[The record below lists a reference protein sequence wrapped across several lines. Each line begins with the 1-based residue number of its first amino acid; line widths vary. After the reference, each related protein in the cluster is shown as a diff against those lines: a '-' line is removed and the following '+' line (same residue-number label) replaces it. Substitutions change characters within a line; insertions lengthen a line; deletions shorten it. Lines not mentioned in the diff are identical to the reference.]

1 MKMLLNIIKLLH
13 ILLFHNNFLKIY
25 KILQKNPLYILY
37 YFILLLYMIYSSN
50 MFCYNYK
57 YLDEKTFIVNI
68 MKNYCNTY
76 YADNYRHLYNQRFYD
91 SNINK
96 YILIMILTNKM
107 LKSDFMTINYIYGK
121 LIDINERYRFIDYIL
136 FLGSI
141 DINDRRNINIYY
153 QSYKMNAE
161 FILFLIEYNNL

>member
-1 MKMLLNIIKLLH
+1 
-13 ILLFHNNFLKIY
+13 
-25 KILQKNPLYILY
+25 
-37 YFILLLYMIYSSN
+37 

-91 SNINK
+91 SNINI
-96 YILIMILTNKM
+96 YILIMILTNKI
-107 LKSDFMTINYIYGK
+107 LKSDFMTINYTYGK

>member
-25 KILQKNPLYILY
+25 KIPQKNPLYILN

-50 MFCYNYK
+50 RFCYNYK

-76 YADNYRHLYNQRFYD
+76 YADDYRHLYNQRFYD

-96 YILIMILTNKM
+96 YILIMILTNKI
-107 LKSDFMTINYIYGK
+107 LKSDYKIIKLYIWKTY
-121 LIDINERYRFIDYIL
+121 RY
-136 FLGSI
+136 
-141 DINDRRNINIYY
+141 
-153 QSYKMNAE
+153 
-161 FILFLIEYNNL
+161 